1 MRDQSVEMQEM
12 QDTTNLDR
20 AGGEN
25 WEMQGTPKN

>member
-1 MRDQSVEMQEM
+1 MRDQSVEM